1 MELEVTEAAWLGRLL
16 GELMAQVAFSQLQ
29 VAHQADLAGACRRE
43 LRAIATDATDAQVA
57 SLADGASRALLAN
70 APFLALLQDP
80 GLSDIL
86 VNGPDQV
93 YVERDGRLE
102 RTAVRFESEAE
113 LLRVAL
119 WLTARVG
126 RPVSARRPMVDAR
139 LPDGSRINVI
149 VPPLALD
156 GTVLSIRRFQHAGL
170 DLAGMVTGGA
180 LPAPL
185 ADLLRAMVA
194 SRLNI
199 IVSGGTGAGKTTLL
213 NALSE
218 SIGGHERVVTIEDS
232 AELLLRREHVVRLE
246 TRVEDGSGAE
256 AVDTRALVR
265 NALRMRPDR
274 ILVGEVRGPEAIDM
288 LQAMNSGHEGSM
300 STVHANSARDALDRL
315 EVVAGMSKLG
325 LDPLAV
331 RRQIGRSLDAV
342 VHVSRQADGRRVV
355 ASLLEVS
362 GIQGTVLSTQ
372 EIVRFAAAREVGQPR
387 GGWAGTGVRPA
398 FADRIEAA
406 GHRLDPGLWRMQV
419 AAP

>member
-1 MELEVTEAAWLGRLL
+1 MEHPETEAAWLGRLL
-16 GELMAQVAFSQLQ
+16 GELMSQVAFGQLQ
-29 VAHQADLAGACRRE
+29 AEHRADLAHACRRE
-43 LRAIATDATDAQVA
+43 LRAIAGSDPGDAQIVELAESASHALVA
-57 SLADGASRALLAN
+57 S

-86 VNGPDQV
+86 VNGPEEV
-93 YVERDGRLE
+93 YVERAGRLE
-102 RTAVRFESEAE
+102 RTAVRFGSEEE
-113 LLRVAL
+113 LRRLAL

-126 RPVSARRPMVDAR
+126 RPVSAARPMVDAR
-139 LPDGSRINVI
+139 LPDGSRINAI

-156 GTVLSIRRFQHAGL
+156 GTVLSIRRFQHSGL
-170 DLAGMVTGGA
+170 DLDGLVQGGA
-180 LPAPL
+180 LPGPL
-185 ADLLRAMVA
+185 AGLLRAMVA
-194 SRLNI
+194 SRLNV

-218 SIGGHERVVTIEDS
+218 AIGGHERVVTIEDS
-232 AELLLRREHVVRLE
+232 AELVLRREHVVRLE
-246 TRVEDGSGAE
+246 TRVEDGSGLGE
-256 AVDTRALVR
+256 VSTRALVR

-342 VHVSRQADGRRVV
+342 IHVARRADGRRVV

-362 GIQGTVLSTQ
+362 GIQGSVLSTQ
-372 EIVRFAAAREVGQPR
+372 EIVRFVPPREGGG
-387 GGWAGTGVRPA
+387 GGWTATGVRPA

-406 GHRLDPGLWRMQV
+406 GHRLDPGLWRLQV